1 MNSSQGEA
9 RKFGKYRS
17 RKTQREINQV
27 APSMRKQGKK
37 KASQAAKAGLQFL
50 VAVGRA
56 GEKGDVHRGTAG
68 CRSQRSAEVPKWRA
82 TQARR
87 KQELKNQTP
96 KFGIK
101 FTNR

>member
-17 RKTQREINQV
+17 KKTQREIEQV

-50 VAVGRA
+50 VAVEREQERREMFIRA
-56 GEKGDVHRGTAG
+56 QQAAGARGAQRCPSGGQHRPEGS
-68 CRSQRSAEVPKWRA
+68 RS
-82 TQARR
+82 
-87 KQELKNQTP
+87 
-96 KFGIK
+96 
-101 FTNR
+101 